1 MPRSSSSRRKNK
13 WQRSVRDLSETTA
26 CLRTTRSLP
35 DGTWSVQSVKGNDSG
50 KVYVC
55 PGCGRDVKA
64 ASTHIVAWRQESRHG
79 IEIGVESRRR
89 SEERRVGK
97 RRRSLEQHSD
107 EK

>member
-26 CLRTTRSLP
+26 GLRTTRSLP

-64 ASTHIVAWRQESRHG
+64 ASTHIVAWRQEARHG
-79 IEIGVESRRR
+79 IEHGGEGRPPWHSRSFDPLRR
-89 SEERRVGK
+89 SP
-97 RRRSLEQHSD
+97 
-107 EK
+107 